1 MFAIG
6 LGYYYERGGLRYEFA
21 GISDYFRFVNC
32 NLISYLFLSNKL
44 TKASGFVNL
53 RNACIYVGI
62 LYNCF
67 FFCDNY

>member
-44 TKASGFVNL
+44 TKASSFVNL
-53 RNACIYVGI
+53 RNACICGYI
-62 LYNCF
+62 I
-67 FFCDNY
+67 